1 MEKVVDATVAR
12 RQLGT
17 LLDEVY
23 YKGESIII
31 ERKGKALAK
40 IVPLTAVEKK
50 DEKSLTA
57 EQRQLLAELNDQ
69 LNSLP
74 AFEIEEEPTD
84 VLRKIRRMKAEK
96 AGTRYGN

>member
-40 IVPLTAVEKK
+40 IVPLNSP
-50 DEKSLTA
+50 EKSNNKMLTPM
-57 EQRQLLAELNDQ
+57 QKKMLAELN
-69 LNSLP
+69 SLP
-74 AFEIEEEPTD
+74 VLEMEEEPTD
-84 VLRKIRRMKAEK
+84 VLRKIREKRRSKAK
-96 AGTRYGN
+96 AQYGK